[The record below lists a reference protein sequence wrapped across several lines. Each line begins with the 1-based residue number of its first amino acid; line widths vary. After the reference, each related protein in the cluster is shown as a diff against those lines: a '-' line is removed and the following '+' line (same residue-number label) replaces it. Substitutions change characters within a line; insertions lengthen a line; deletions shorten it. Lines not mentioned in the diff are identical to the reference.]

1 MQFLLHVAQSDAS
14 LVAPEGAGEGAADER
29 QMGVALF
36 IDEIQLLKPEEFTAL
51 ILAMHKLQQR
61 QLPLVLLGA
70 GLPTIPR
77 MAGEAK
83 SYAERLFAYPVI
95 GQLSQEDSYAA
106 LAKPTEQ
113 ERVYFANG
121 TLKTI
126 YEHTQGYPYFLQEW
140 GYQVWN
146 QAEEGSGCITEDDV
160 AKALPR
166 VIARLDEN
174 FFRVRY
180 DRLTE
185 GKNVSC
191 APWQLLKA
199 ANAEARI

>member
-1 MQFLLHVAQSDAS
+1 
-14 LVAPEGAGEGAADER
+14 
-29 QMGVALF
+29 
-36 IDEIQLLKPEEFTAL
+36 
-51 ILAMHKLQQR
+51 MHKLQQR

-126 YEHTQGYPYFLQEW
+126 YEHTQGYPYSLQEW

-146 QAEEGSGCITEDDV
+146 QAEEGSECRSADLAGVMGVKSTALTPVRANLIRKGMVYSPRHGVLEYSVPLFGDYMRRTIPV
-160 AKALPR
+160 FSAK
-166 VIARLDEN
+166 D
-174 FFRVRY
+174 
-180 DRLTE
+180 
-185 GKNVSC
+185 
-191 APWQLLKA
+191 
-199 ANAEARI
+199 